1 MRITEGQLRR
11 IVRQEILSEE
21 TQTATQKLDTKLD
34 PVLGRL
40 SSTITQATASN
51 DKAADTVIEVL
62 KSFDDQN
69 KSKDFDM
76 IKILNLAITKLRAQ
90 KPEQTK

>member
-1 MRITEGQLRR
+1 MRITERQLRR

-21 TQTATQKLDTKLD
+21 TQTATQKLNTKLD